1 VEGFVDDSLEFRA
14 DVRERDLTHSSHS
27 IGIVEKDRLDPWGE
41 TSVANYDRLH
51 SEFGID
57 RIEPL
62 IPRFHGKLSLHI
74 RRGID
79 FGQRDLGRI
88 LDAVDNNKPFAVM
101 SGIKPTGVFHLGT
114 KMTADDM
121 IYFQSLSKKATVF
134 YAIADVEAYNDNG
147 LSLKES
153 SKIAV
158 QNVADILAL
167 GLDPER
173 AVVYK
178 QSQEIK
184 VMRLATIFSR
194 GVTNNMLK
202 AIYGERQV
210 GLYLSALIQAGD
222 ILMPQLAEF
231 GGPKPVLVPVGADQ
245 DPHIRL
251 TRDLASAY
259 REDFGF
265 IPPSSIYHKL
275 IKSLDGGTKMSKRS
289 ASSTLTLSEEPSSA
303 AKKVM
308 AGFTGGRSTIEEQR
322 RIGGEADKCS
332 IYDLYL
338 FHFALE
344 DDYAKRVYDECYG
357 GIRMCGDC
365 KKELSVLVKKYLED
379 HQKKRESLMKD
390 AEELLERSRKTLD
403 SMAR

>member
-1 VEGFVDDSLEFRA
+1 M
-14 DVRERDLTHSSHS
+14 
-27 IGIVEKDRLDPWGE
+27 EKDRLDPWGE
-41 TSVANYDRLH
+41 TSVDNYERLH
-51 SEFGID
+51 SEFGIGRMD
-57 RIEPL
+57 SVL
-62 IPRFHGKLSLHI
+62 PRFKSPSLHM

-79 FGQRDLGRI
+79 FGQRDLARI
-88 LDAVDNNKPFAVM
+88 ADAVDNNSPFAVM
-101 SGIKPTGVFHLGT
+101 SGIKPTGVFHLGN

-134 YAIADVEAYNDNG
+134 YGIADVEAYNDNG
-147 LSLKES
+147 LTLQES
-153 SKIAV
+153 SKFAV

-184 VMRLATIFSR
+184 VMRLATIFSAA
-194 GVTNNMLK
+194 VTNNMLR

-222 ILMPQLAEF
+222 ILMPQLPEF
-231 GGPKPVLVPVGADQ
+231 GGPKPVVVPIGADQ
-245 DPHIRL
+245 DPHLRL
-251 TRDLASAY
+251 TRDLANSFHK
-259 REDFGF
+259 DFGF
-265 IPPSSIYHKL
+265 VPPSAIYHKL
-275 IKSLDGGTKMSKRS
+275 LRSLDGSSKMSKRNPEASITLEDSPAS
-289 ASSTLTLSEEPSSA
+289 AVR
-303 AKKVM
+303 KVM
-308 AGFTGGRSTIEEQR
+308 AGFTGGRPTIEEQR
-322 RIGGEADKCS
+322 RIGGEADKCP
-332 IYDLYL
+332 IYDYYQ

-344 DDYAKRVYDECYG
+344 DEYAKRVYDECYG

-365 KKELSVLVKKYLED
+365 KKELAALVKTYLEE
-379 HQKKRESLMKD
+379 HQKKRRSLMKD

>member
-1 VEGFVDDSLEFRA
+1 M
-14 DVRERDLTHSSHS
+14 
-27 IGIVEKDRLDPWGE
+27 EKDTLDPWGE
-41 TSVANYDRLH
+41 TAVDNYDRLH
-51 SEFGID
+51 AEFGIE

-62 IPRFHGKLSLHI
+62 IPRFHGTPSLHI

-79 FGQRDLGRI
+79 FGQRDLGRV

-101 SGIKPTGVFHLGT
+101 SGIKPSGIFHLGN

-147 LSLKES
+147 LTLQES

-158 QNVADILAL
+158 QNLADILAL

-173 AVVYK
+173 TIVYK

-184 VMRLATIFSR
+184 VMRLATIFSAA
-194 GVTNNMLK
+194 VTNNMLR

-222 ILMPQLAEF
+222 ILLPQLPEL
-231 GGPKPVLVPVGADQ
+231 GGPKPVVVPVGADQ

-251 TRDLASAY
+251 ARDLANSY
-259 REDFGF
+259 HKDFGF
-265 IPPSSIYHKL
+265 IPPSAIYHKL
-275 IKSLDGGTKMSKRS
+275 MKSLDGTSKMSKRNPDS
-289 ASSTLTLSEEPSSA
+289 SISLQDTPSEASRKIMA
-303 AKKVM
+303 A
-308 AGFTGGRSTIEEQR
+308 FTGGRPTIEEQR
-322 RIGGEADKCS
+322 RIGAEADKCPV
-332 IYDLYL
+332 YDQYL
-338 FHFALE
+338 FHFATE
-344 DDYAKRVYDECYG
+344 DEYAKRVYAECYG

-365 KKELSVLVKKYLED
+365 KAELTALVKRYLEE
-379 HQKKRESLMKD
+379 HSKRRDSLMKD
-390 AEELLERSRKTLD
+390 AEELLEKSRKTLD
-403 SMAR
+403 SMTK